1 VWSLWSPAVLVAM
14 PGSHLLLLLLAHL
27 VHGDPALEIVEVLPS
42 TSNTESPLSNRLNTS
57 KTTPLRLGQP
67 YTLGCHVGDH
77 VEIESCSW
85 QFGFGPRISAPKNST
100 GEQQPKEGTISQS
113 SKSCNLTLHS
123 LGPEHMGTWSCRISH
138 SLSNQWQEARIEVAE
153 KIRDINVRLPTNI
166 HPELYEVHLIPFIV
180 EDNFTIAGQVE
191 IKLNV
196 SEPSDNITL
205 HIYDIIIHEK
215 DVTVQTDTGE
225 MLEIVGHS
233 YDEERQ
239 FYIVNLAQAPTS
251 PTLLLN
257 IFFTGNLNDEL
268 AGFYRSSYT
277 KTSTGEKTYI
287 ATTQFEATDA
297 RRAFPCFDEPA
308 MKAIFRVNLGRLPNM
323 VSLSNMPIDKQGVP
337 IPGSEY
343 VWDEYQST
351 LKMSTYL
358 LAFVVSDFVFRK
370 SEPTDNGVEFRIWSR
385 EGGYD
390 QTEWASQIGPQILA
404 YYEDYFNTSF
414 PLPKQDMI
422 AIPDFSA
429 GAMENWGLITY
440 REVAILYEEGKSS
453 RSDKEYVAI
462 VVAHELAHQWFG
474 DLVTMEWWTD
484 LWLNEGFASYTEY
497 IGTNHVSP
505 ETGILDRF
513 VLESVQPALGYD
525 ALTSSH
531 PISIPVNHP
540 NEISEIFD
548 TISYLKGGSVI
559 RMMAN
564 FLGVSTFNRGI
575 ANYLHAYS
583 LSNANQ
589 DNLWSFLTA
598 VGQEDGTLVGKTVK
612 EVMDTW
618 TVQMGYPVVTI
629 NRRYDGSKSA
639 TAKQER
645 FLLNPSDRQNSSDE
659 HEYKWWVPLSFTTVA
674 NGFDKTSP
682 NLWMSPAQAG
692 QLQEFPLDGVEDG
705 VALIANVQQTGFFR
719 VNYDATN
726 WHLIADLLVA
736 NHASVHRINRAQILN
751 DAFELARAGLLEYP
765 TALATTE
772 YLGREEDY
780 IPWEAALTG
789 FEYLEN
795 MMKRTSGW
803 GRLQSYMIAELQ
815 PLYDR
820 LGFEERPDE
829 PFLDEK
835 LRIKMLA
842 ALCRLGHNECSQSS
856 SNLLE
861 EWMSMPNPDLENPIP
876 TSLRSTVLC
885 TGVAR
890 GGAAHWD
897 FLWQR
902 YLASNNAN
910 EKNNILGALSCTGE
924 VWLLQKY
931 LDMSINESSGVRK
944 QDGYRVI
951 VGVSKN
957 IVGRYIAW
965 DWIRANWAQ
974 LSAYYDTAISS
985 SIGRILTAVAS
996 DFNTDFN
1003 LRQLEAF
1010 IAEHESELGTARRDA
1025 EVMVQGTKANIGWMT
1040 EHYNTILAWLPQKG
1054 QQPGP
1059 GRQPKIAKA

>member
-1 VWSLWSPAVLVAM
+1 M
-14 PGSHLLLLLLAHL
+14 PVILLLLCGLAQAGA
-27 VHGDPALEIVEVLPS
+27 VALEIVEALPNTS
-42 TSNTESPLSNRLNTS
+42 TTNSLLSNRLNTS
-57 KTTPLRLGQP
+57 KTESLRVGQP
-67 YTLGCHVGDH
+67 FTLGCHVADH
-77 VEIESCSW
+77 VEVESCSW
-85 QFGFGPRISAPKNST
+85 QFGSGPQISAPRT
-100 GEQQPKEGTISQS
+100 GEQQPSEGRISQS
-113 SKSCNLTLHS
+113 SKSCNLTLYA
-123 LGPEHMGTWSCRISH
+123 LTVEHMGTWTCRISH
-138 SLSNQWQEARIEVAE
+138 SMSNQWQEARIEVAE
-153 KIRDINVRLPTNI
+153 KMRDINVRLPTNI
-166 HPELYEVHLIPFIV
+166 HPEQYKVHLIPFIV
-180 EDNFTIAGQVE
+180 EDNFTIAGHVE
-191 IKLNV
+191 ISLNV

-205 HIYDIIIHEK
+205 HLHDMIVHEK
-215 DVTVQTDTGE
+215 DVTVQTDSGE
-225 MLEIVGHS
+225 MLEIVGHG

-239 FYIVNLAQAPTS
+239 FYIVYLAKAPLS
-251 PTLLLN
+251 PTLVLN

-277 KTSTGEKTYI
+277 KTSTGEKTYL

-308 MKAIFRVNLGRLPNM
+308 MKATFQINLGRLPNM
-323 VSLSNMPIDKQGVP
+323 VSLSNMPISKQGSP

-343 VWDEYQST
+343 VWDEYQET
-351 LKMSTYL
+351 LPMSTYL
-358 LAFVVSDFVFRK
+358 LAFVVCDFVNRK
-370 SEPTDNGVEFRIWSR
+370 SEPTENGVEFRIWSR

-390 QTEWASQIGPQILA
+390 QTEWASQIGPQILS

-453 RSDKEYVAI
+453 RSDKEYVAV

-505 ETGILDRF
+505 ETAILDRF
-513 VLESVQPALGYD
+513 VLESLQPALGYD
-525 ALTSSH
+525 SLTSSH

-564 FLGVSTFNRGI
+564 FLGLSTFNKGI
-575 ANYLHAYS
+575 SNYLHANS

-589 DNLWSFLTA
+589 DDLWSFLTA
-598 VGQEDGTLVGKTVK
+598 AGQEDGSLEGKTVK

-618 TVQMGYPVVTI
+618 TVQMGYPVINI
-629 NRRYDGSKSA
+629 NRHYNGSKLA
-639 TAKQER
+639 TARQER
-645 FLLNPSDRQNSSDE
+645 FLLNPSDRANSTDE
-659 HEYKWWVPLSFTTVA
+659 HDYKWWVPLSFTTVES
-674 NGFDKTSP
+674 GFDKTSP
-682 NLWMSPAQAG
+682 NLWMSPAEAG
-692 QLQEFPLDGVEDG
+692 QLQEFQLEG
-705 VALIANVQQTGFFR
+705 VADNVALVANVQQTGFYR
-719 VNYDATN
+719 VNYDQRN
-726 WHLIADLLVA
+726 WQMLAELLLAD
-736 NHASVHRINRAQILN
+736 HARVHRINRAQILS
-751 DAFELARAGLLEYP
+751 DAFDLARAGLLDYP
-765 TALATTE
+765 TALATSQ
-772 YLGREEDY
+772 YLSLEQDY

-795 MMKRTSGW
+795 MMKRSSGW
-803 GRLQSYMIAELQ
+803 GRLQAYMLNELQ

-820 LGFEERPDE
+820 LGFEERPNED
-829 PFLDEK
+829 FLDEK

-861 EWMSMPNPDLENPIP
+861 EWMSMPNPDIENPIP
-876 TSLRSTVLC
+876 NSLRSTVLC

-890 GGAAHWD
+890 GGVAQWD
-897 FLWQR
+897 FLWKR

-931 LDMSINESSGVRK
+931 LDMSISESSGVRK

-985 SIGRILTAVAS
+985 SIGRILSAVAG
-996 DFNTDFN
+996 DFNTEYN
-1003 LRQLEAF
+1003 LHQLEAF
-1010 IAEHESELGTARRDA
+1010 IEEHESELGTARRDA
-1025 EVMVQGTKANIGWMT
+1025 DVMVQGAKANVGWMA
-1040 EHYNTILAWLPQKG
+1040 EHYETILSWLPNNTQAAN
-1054 QQPGP
+1054 
-1059 GRQPKIAKA
+1059 GRQTRTVKA